1 MNEQKKNNQTNKT
14 KRQSIKQTKTID
26 TKTPQTAALLI
37 QLSLVF
43 YISFVKMLNFHVLR

>member
-14 KRQSIKQTKTID
+14 KGNQLNKQKLD
-26 TKTPQTAALLI
+26 TKTPQTAALLFP
-37 QLSLVF
+37 LSLVF